1 MTHAYLSSP
10 VTPADFWLLLRREAA
25 AVKIAEPALS
35 VFVENTILAE
45 SCLSTVLGKL
55 LAGKLAT
62 ADVPFQAIYDVFA
75 QVPDLAESAQADM
88 VSILKNDPAPR
99 DAITPL
105 LFFKGFHALQ
115 CYRLAHFLWNNNR
128 RHFALFMQNRIS
140 DLFGVDIHPAAKI
153 GQGVMMDHATGIV
166 IGETA
171 VVENDV
177 LFWHGVTLGGT
188 GSAGGDRHPK
198 IRQGVWLGANS
209 TVLGNVE
216 VGQNSKVAAD
226 SVVVADVPPNVTVV
240 GVPAKIVA

>member
-1 MTHAYLSSP
+1 M
-10 VTPADFWLLLRREAA
+10 
-25 AVKIAEPALS
+25 
-35 VFVENTILAE
+35 
-45 SCLSTVLGKL
+45 
-55 LAGKLAT
+55 
-62 ADVPFQAIYDVFA
+62 
-75 QVPDLAESAQADM
+75 
-88 VSILKNDPAPR
+88 
-99 DAITPL
+99 
-105 LFFKGFHALQ
+105 
-115 CYRLAHFLWNNNR
+115 
-128 RHFALFMQNRIS
+128 S
-140 DLFGVDIHPAAKI
+140 DLFGVDIHPAARI

-216 VGQNSKVAAD
+216 VGRNSKVAAD
-226 SVVVADVPPNVTVV
+226 SVVVDTVPPNVTVV